1 MHVVIS
7 PWVCMWFCSLWAW
20 CNKYFN
26 SG

>member
-1 MHVVIS
+1 MAVIS